1 MGLLKGLFKVA
12 AIGVGIAVLGPLILT
27 VGNMDGIDGYCDDD

>member
-1 MGLLKGLFKVA
+1 MGLLKGLFKIA

-27 VGNMDGIDGYCDDD
+27 VGNMSGIDGYYDDD